1 MLIFV
6 IPKAMELYEITRQ
19 IMSKGFFIT
28 TTELS
33 KGNGEVAYLNLQ
45 EIVRFSG
52 AGDYV
57 NVWLT
62 NGENVKL
69 DYSIIEFKELIE
81 KSGAVFNSVLNQ

>member
-1 MLIFV
+1 
-6 IPKAMELYEITRQ
+6 MELYEITRQ